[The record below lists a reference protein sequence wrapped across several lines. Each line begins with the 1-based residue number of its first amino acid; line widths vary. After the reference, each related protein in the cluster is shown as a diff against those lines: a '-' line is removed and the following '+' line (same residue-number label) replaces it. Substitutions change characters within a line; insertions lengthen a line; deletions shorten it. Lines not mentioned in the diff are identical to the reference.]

1 MRIVR
6 SPDGNIDPIDREL
19 AALRIFKETVVEMQQ
34 EVEEQTKLVVDMLTE
49 RGQKS
54 IQREGYRYTI
64 QQAERTVINE
74 NGLRKALGARLFNKM
89 TIRKLDKAKLDELIQ
104 QGEVDPVVVSQYAEI
119 QLNKPAVRVS
129 ELSLEQAHE

>member
-34 EVEEQTKLVVDMLTE
+34 EVEEQTKLVVDMLSE